1 MSDETPAVL
10 KKPARR
16 GVMVRLSADEL
27 ERFTLACRSAGLTQ
41 QRALAG
47 LCRMFVDQ
55 TETARQQNEA
65 AAIPAAQ

>member
-1 MSDETPAVL
+1 MSDDAPAVL
-10 KKPARR
+10 TRPARR
-16 GVMVRLSADEL
+16 GVMVRLSAQEL
-27 ERFTLACRSAGLTQ
+27 ERFSLSCRHAGISQ

-47 LCRMFVDQ
+47 LVRMFVEQ

>member
-1 MSDETPAVL
+1 
-10 KKPARR
+10 
-16 GVMVRLSADEL
+16 MVRLSAQEL
-27 ERFTLACRSAGLTQ
+27 ERFSLSCRHAGISQ

-47 LCRMFVDQ
+47 LVRMFVEQ